1 MSVSGVVVQMWYG
14 YTMEHYAAINKKELE
29 VLTGED
35 KSERLR

>member
-1 MSVSGVVVQMWYG
+1 MEGLHKCGVVALWEYC
-14 YTMEHYAAINKKELE
+14 AAINEKELE